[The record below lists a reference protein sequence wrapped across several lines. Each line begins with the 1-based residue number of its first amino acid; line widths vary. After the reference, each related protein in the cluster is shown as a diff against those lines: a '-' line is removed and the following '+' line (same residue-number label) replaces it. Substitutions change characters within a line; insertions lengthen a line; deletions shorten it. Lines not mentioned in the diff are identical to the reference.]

1 MTKHNRSGIRHGI
14 AVDRARTGPS
24 VARTKAEPRN
34 RRPRVARVTTSTI
47 AALAIGG
54 ALMVGAPPAE
64 ARQAKQS
71 VPIVATPNGTVG
83 ISQAITV
90 VAQSLRGQHVVV
102 LLSLNG
108 TSIAQ
113 QPINLS
119 PQGGGSVRWTPSAAG
134 QWTVSGLDALA
145 RMTPIT
151 FTVSPTTTRTV
162 LSSVNQAQV
171 GIPTT
176 MLISVESAAGNYVP
190 AGTVT
195 VGNGGS
201 VIYGEAPLIASGSG
215 LATASL
221 SWAPPSPG
229 EFSLVATYQAA
240 TGLGGVPNASSS
252 SSSDSILAVPSAP
265 LVTLRMPSVF
275 VAGDPVQLTAVITN
289 PQLTGSAAFLNTTN
303 GIVTGISPSIPITN
317 NQATANWTPLL
328 VGNQFITANFTATNV
343 NTSGSSTQ
351 VIAVEPPGAPDPMSV
366 TGPGLG
372 VLRVNVPVVAGTSQR
387 IPIRTASGSGA
398 AVNLSE
404 GGPCLLAGGTL
415 LTPRTTGTCVLIA
428 SSPGGSQFS
437 ANTASFV
444 ITIR

>member
-1 MTKHNRSGIRHGI
+1 MSKQYRSAVHHGI
-14 AVDRARTGPS
+14 GVGPRS
-24 VARTKAEPRN
+24 
-34 RRPRVARVTTSTI
+34 RRPRVARLAIATV
-47 AALAIGG
+47 AALAVGG
-54 ALMVGAPPAE
+54 ALTLGATPAA
-64 ARQAKQS
+64 ARQAKQA

-83 ISQAITV
+83 VSQAITV
-90 VAQSLRGQHVVV
+90 VAQALKGQQVVV

-119 PQGGGSVRWTPSAAG
+119 LQGGGSVLWTPSAAG
-134 QWTVSGLDALA
+134 QWTISGVGALA
-145 RMTPIT
+145 RMAPLTVA
-151 FTVSPTTTRTV
+151 VSPITTRTV

-176 MLISVESAAGNYVP
+176 MVLSVESTAGNYVP

-201 VIYGEAPLIASGSG
+201 VIYGEAPLVASGSG
-215 LATASL
+215 LATASM
-221 SWAPPSPG
+221 SWVPPSAG
-229 EFSLVATYQAA
+229 EFPLVARYQAA
-240 TGLGGVPNASSS
+240 VGLGGAPNASSS
-252 SSSDSILAVPSAP
+252 SSSDNILAVPSAP

-289 PQLTGSAAFLNTTN
+289 GQLTGTAAFLNTTN
-303 GIVTGISPSIPITN
+303 GIVTGISPSIPLTN
-317 NQATANWTPLL
+317 SQASTNWTPLL
-328 VGNQFITANFTATNV
+328 VGNQFITANFTATNA

-372 VLRVNVPVVAGTSQR
+372 VLRVNVPVVAGTGQR

-415 LTPRTTGTCVLIA
+415 LSPPTAGTCVLTA
-428 SSPGGSQFS
+428 RSPGGGQFS
-437 ANTASFV
+437 TNTASFV